1 VDGVLLNHRVL
12 VTVVAVVDTGVVVLV
27 VLLVAI
33 SLKLVVVDQVT
44 LVHHM
49 DLLL

>member
-12 VTVVAVVDTGVVVLV
+12 VTVAAVVDTTAVVLV
-27 VLLVAI
+27 ALLAAI
-33 SLKLVVVDQVT
+33 SLKLLVVDQVT

>member
-1 VDGVLLNHRVL
+1 MDGVSLNHRVK
-12 VTVVAVVDTGVVVLV
+12 VTVVAVVDTTAVVLV
-27 VLLVAI
+27 VLILAI
-33 SLKLVVVDQVT
+33 SLKLVVEDQVT

>member
-1 VDGVLLNHRVL
+1 VDGVSLNHRVK
-12 VTVVAVVDTGVVVLV
+12 VTVVAVVDTGAVVLV
-27 VLLVAI
+27 VLLAAI
-33 SLKLVVVDQVT
+33 SLKLLVVDQVT

>member
-1 VDGVLLNHRVL
+1 MVA
-12 VTVVAVVDTGVVVLV
+12 AVVDTTAVVLV
-27 VLLVAI
+27 VLILVI
-33 SLKLVVVDQVT
+33 SLKLVVADQVT

>member
-1 VDGVLLNHRVL
+1 MVA
-12 VTVVAVVDTGVVVLV
+12 AVVDTGAVVLV
-27 VLLVAI
+27 VLILATP
-33 SLKLVVVDQVT
+33 LKLLVVDQVT